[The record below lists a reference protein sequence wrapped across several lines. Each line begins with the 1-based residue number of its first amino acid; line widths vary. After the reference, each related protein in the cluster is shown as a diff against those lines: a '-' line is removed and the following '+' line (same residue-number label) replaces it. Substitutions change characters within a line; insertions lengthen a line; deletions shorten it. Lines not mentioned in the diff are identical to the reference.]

1 MESEGR
7 RWDVVWSIN
16 SSGLLF
22 PGVTVPRG
30 WVVALCRGRHGG
42 GCPGFGA
49 PAVSGECYRSFRGT
63 PEQAAMESGS
73 PVFKT
78 WREVGVIEDNA
89 IATAINKR
97 ELSADYFFFYL
108 RLFISFLLILGC
120 TL

>member
-1 MESEGR
+1 M
-7 RWDVVWSIN
+7 
-16 SSGLLF
+16 
-22 PGVTVPRG
+22 
-30 WVVALCRGRHGG
+30 VVALGRGRHGAVLASG
-42 GCPGFGA
+42 LLRWVGSAADPSGA
-49 PAVSGECYRSFRGT
+49 P
-63 PEQAAMESGS
+63 PEQAAVESGS

-108 RLFISFLLILGC
+108 RLFISFFLILGC